1 MVLAHGAQTPG
12 SAKSPTRDSLEAQPV
27 EFESLMQESGSADF
41 LARHALYSQPPLCV
55 CVCVC
60 ALSAAELCFG
70 LPDPAMVSHLGSS
83 LHPGQMPRDGARMER
98 ALARQ
103 TQAWHASETR
113 TGGMSKRVRC
123 SLLLS

>member
-55 CVCVC
+55 CVCIVGRRVMFWAPGSRHC
-60 ALSAAELCFG
+60 HGVPSGLLPPPGADAERWSA
-70 LPDPAMVSHLGSS
+70 
-83 LHPGQMPRDGARMER
+83 DGAS
-98 ALARQ
+98 AGQADPGLARQ
-103 TQAWHASETR
+103 
-113 TGGMSKRVRC
+113 
-123 SLLLS
+123 

>member
-55 CVCVC
+55 CVCVHC
-60 ALSAAELCFG
+60 RPPSY
-70 LPDPAMVSHLGSS
+70 VLGSRIPPLPWCPIWAPPS
-83 LHPGQMPRDGARMER
+83 TRGRCREMER
-98 ALARQ
+98 GWSERWPGRPRPGTPVKLGLA
-103 TQAWHASETR
+103 A
-113 TGGMSKRVRC
+113 
-123 SLLLS
+123 